1 MNHIQNKIFIE
12 HPLHTSFTYRKRSF
26 SSYLSVVSLYSLSIS
41 YTSVCSSTAA
51 SIFIYCLPSSSSSSS
66 SSSSVSTT
74 PRPKSLC
81 VNLAK
86 IKESS
91 TCAAE
96 ADADAVCCCWRRYNN
111 NNKKY
116 EDDKAQKTIRH
127 NNEPSKIANA
137 SHSARYIRYMYS
149 GIYHTH
155 MHAHAQILQGSICV
169 RQSADLIQ

>member
-1 MNHIQNKIFIE
+1 M
-12 HPLHTSFTYRKRSF
+12 
-26 SSYLSVVSLYSLSIS
+26 VSLYSPSVS
-41 YTSVCSSTAA
+41 YTSVSSSTAA
-51 SIFIYCLPSSSSSSS
+51 SIFICCLPSSSSSSS
-66 SSSSVSTT
+66 YSVSTT

-96 ADADAVCCCWRRYNN
+96 AEADAVCCCWRRHNN

-137 SHSARYIRYMYS
+137 SHSAQYIRYMYS
-149 GIYHTH
+149 GMYHTYACTYTDIVGLKCRNNT
-155 MHAHAQILQGSICV
+155 MTIAKETSRKKGEET
-169 RQSADLIQ
+169 RRE

>member
-1 MNHIQNKIFIE
+1 M
-12 HPLHTSFTYRKRSF
+12 
-26 SSYLSVVSLYSLSIS
+26 VSLYSLSVS
-41 YTSVCSSTAA
+41 YTSVSSSTAA
-51 SIFIYCLPSSSSSSS
+51 SIFISCLPSSSSS

-96 ADADAVCCCWRRYNN
+96 ADAVCCCWRRYNN

-137 SHSARYIRYMYS
+137 SHSAQYIRYMYS
-149 GIYHTH
+149 GIYHTYACTYTDIVGFN
-155 MHAHAQILQGSICV
+155 MCETKCRNETQ
-169 RQSADLIQ
+169 RQSLKKEGRRD